1 MPQRVIAA
9 LVAIGLLLGL
19 LGAVP
24 QWVPN
29 VALVV
34 LAGVV
39 VWQYTSR
46 ARGRNASR

>member
-9 LVAIGLLLGL
+9 LVALGLLLGL
-19 LGAVP
+19 LRAS

-39 VWQYTSR
+39 VWQYASR